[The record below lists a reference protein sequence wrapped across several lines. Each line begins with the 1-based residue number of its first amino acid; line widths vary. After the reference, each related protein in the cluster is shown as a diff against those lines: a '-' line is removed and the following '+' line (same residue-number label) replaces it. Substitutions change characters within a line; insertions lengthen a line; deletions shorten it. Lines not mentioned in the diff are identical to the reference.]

1 MISKSKYILF
11 LLFLVLHACQN
22 PFSKQ
27 IQIINDL
34 EVSTVNNVSKLE
46 TINLTI
52 VEQNLKIAK
61 INLLQLEDKNLD
73 TLSFELIYFEYRK
86 YLNCVNVL
94 QDSFEKIKQ
103 FKKQNT
109 FNQEQLSKLKL
120 DYKNSNI
127 TRTDLD
133 HYLEKERGFIKKT
146 NKEIDKFVQV
156 IHRNKLLF
164 DSLNQII
171 ETTIHE

>member
-1 MISKSKYILF
+1 MISKSKYIPF

-61 INLLQLEDKNLD
+61 TNLLQLEDKNLD

-86 YLNCVNVL
+86 YLNCVNIL
-94 QDSFEKIKQ
+94 QDSFEKVKQ

-109 FNQEQLSKLKL
+109 FNQEQLSNLKL

-127 TRTDLD
+127 IRTDLD
-133 HYLEKERGFIKKT
+133 HYLQKERAFIKKT
-146 NKEIDKFVQV
+146 NKEIDKFVQE

-164 DSLNQII
+164 DSVNQII

>member
-61 INLLQLEDKNLD
+61 TNLLQ
-73 TLSFELIYFEYRK
+73 
-86 YLNCVNVL
+86 
-94 QDSFEKIKQ
+94 
-103 FKKQNT
+103 
-109 FNQEQLSKLKL
+109 
-120 DYKNSNI
+120 
-127 TRTDLD
+127 
-133 HYLEKERGFIKKT
+133 
-146 NKEIDKFVQV
+146 
-156 IHRNKLLF
+156 
-164 DSLNQII
+164 
-171 ETTIHE
+171 